1 MIKKLKKMEDLN
13 QMPLFEPADLIK
25 QHLLD
30 LKEIVELAKK
40 KKVNKND

>member
-1 MIKKLKKMEDLN
+1 MIKKLRKVEDLN
-13 QMPLFEPADLIK
+13 KMPLFELTDLIK

-40 KKVNKND
+40 KDKK